1 MCVKWEFVEK
11 KFRMKIEHIFGIK
24 IEQKKNKKS
33 IEQTHLN
40 DESPT
45 FAIEPFT
52 SSKSAVNVTTEPLIA
67 GAFDFTRSKKSR
79 EYATIVISSKA
90 DSIGKQSNEK

>member
-11 KFRMKIEHIFGIK
+11 KFRMKIEHILGIK
-24 IEQKKNKKS
+24 IEQKKTKINR
-33 IEQTHLN
+33 THLN

-79 EYATIVISSKA
+79 VYATIVISSKA